1 MKGTNQFLVFGAVGV
16 IIGIS
21 LGYLTG
27 YPIVGVTCG
36 AAIGAAIGSIRDWL
50 GLPSES
56 D

>member
-1 MKGTNQFLVFGAVGV
+1 MKGTNQFLVFGAVGA

-21 LGYLTG
+21 LGYVTG
-27 YPIVGVTCG
+27 YPIVGVASG
-36 AAIGAAIGSIRDWL
+36 AAIGAATGFIRDWL